1 MDFGNAHIH
10 PNILKHACTLTTLS
24 KPQPSC
30 PDALCSLGD
39 QNAIND
45 LMQMRLSA
53 GGGGG
58 MMAEKLEVNLLVFI
72 TMFLLFRL

>member
-1 MDFGNAHIH
+1 M
-10 PNILKHACTLTTLS
+10 LK
-24 KPQPSC
+24 SC
-30 PDALCSLGD
+30 FCVWFVGD

-58 MMAEKLEVNLLVFI
+58 MMAEKLEVRRHVLTVI
-72 TMFLLFRL
+72 